1 MARFY
6 GCRNLYGL
14 YLKRHLVF
22 GIKKNGHLLVYDFI
36 NKKVVNRS
44 YSKTELH
51 RKVSKTNCTFCH
63 KNANG

>member
-44 YSKTELH
+44 YSKTE
-51 RKVSKTNCTFCH
+51 
-63 KNANG
+63 